1 MTSCMSGTCN
11 AYFSN
16 ELSSRRQF
24 NNNWAATKPC
34 SPSFEIRSLVYE
46 EAQVALNVVIRQHV
60 WRHCACSEKKN
71 ASSECQQ
78 PQQYIIHAHDHSAAN
93 RGISA
98 YNSVEVKKHQRSKC
112 GMAMPIE
119 MRSKIPRR
127 FCIKLFLYP
136 SHSLRE
142 ALGSLSRVSPAA
154 ITLEN
159 YDADVFLEFNWISS
173 RNRQGGLPSYQK

>member
-1 MTSCMSGTCN
+1 MNSAHGDNLTTIGPPQNRARPVSKFVLWSMKKHKWHSTSSYVSMSGVTVP
-11 AYFSN
+11 AP
-16 ELSSRRQF
+16 
-24 NNNWAATKPC
+24 K
-34 SPSFEIRSLVYE
+34 
-46 EAQVALNVVIRQHV
+46 
-60 WRHCACSEKKN
+60 KKN